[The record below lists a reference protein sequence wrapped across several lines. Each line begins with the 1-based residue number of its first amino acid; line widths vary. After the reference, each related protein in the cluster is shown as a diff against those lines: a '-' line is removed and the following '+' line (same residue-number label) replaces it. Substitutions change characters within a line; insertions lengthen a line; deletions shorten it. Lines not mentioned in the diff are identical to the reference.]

1 MLSVA
6 LVEWLDLPCELEF
19 PVEKS
24 QNIFKLIHQVLYFQT
39 HIYLT
44 GSGGRLPGTFYVLE
58 TPCGRRR
65 SMTTRFL

>member
-24 QNIFKLIHQVLYFQT
+24 QNIFKLIHQYFQT
-39 HIYLT
+39 HVYLT
-44 GSGGRLPGTFYVLE
+44 VPVAVAGYRVRSTF
-58 TPCGRRR
+58 
-65 SMTTRFL
+65 